1 MSRTALVALTGLT
14 VVLVAACGSST
25 SGGTPTPSTAAT
37 APPTTAP
44 TAAPTP
50 TPTAAPT
57 LPPATV
63 GVTGSWS
70 GQYSGPFNGTFTL
83 AWTQTGS
90 HVDGTIILSSPPDT
104 LNING
109 TLSGSAI
116 SFGAVGVVTYSG
128 TVSGNSMSGSYKDLA
143 NGQTGSWSASKS

>member
-1 MSRTALVALTGLT
+1 MSKTALVALTGLT
-14 VVLVAACGSST
+14 VIFVAACGSSSAT
-25 SGGTPTPSTAAT
+25 GTPTPNTAQT

-50 TPTAAPT
+50 TPTTAAT

-63 GVTGSWS
+63 GVTGSWT

-83 AWTQTGS
+83 TWNQTGS
-90 HVDGTIILSSPPDT
+90 NVDGTINLSSPADM
-104 LNING
+104 LHISG

-143 NGQTGSWSASKS
+143 NGQTGSWSATKS

>member
-1 MSRTALVALTGLT
+1 MSRTALVALIGLT

-25 SGGTPTPSTAAT
+25 SGGTPTPGIAQT
-37 APPTTAP
+37 APPTAAP

-50 TPTAAPT
+50 TPTAAAT

-63 GVTGSWS
+63 GVTGSWT
-70 GQYSGPFNGTFTL
+70 GKYSGPFNGTFTL
-83 AWTQTGS
+83 TWNQTGS
-90 HVDGTIILSSPPDT
+90 NVDGTINLSSPADM
-104 LNING
+104 LHISG

-128 TVSGNSMSGSYKDLA
+128 TVSGSSMSGSYKDLA
-143 NGQTGSWSASKS
+143 NGQSGTWSATKS